1 MSGQNDRQMST
12 GPGGRPNDSM
22 TLITEMMQ
30 RPLDPGYAAAAERRQ
45 KSGLPAATGLRSPLL
60 IIVAVLIYAA
70 FHLGHGRANYR
81 HRKAAGLRPNFYWSS
96 VRGP

>member
-1 MSGQNDRQMST
+1 MIT
-12 GPGGRPNDSM
+12 G
-22 TLITEMMQ
+22 I
-30 RPLDPGYAAAAERRQ
+30 
-45 KSGLPAATGLRSPLL
+45 